1 MPTPI
6 ITIKSSDD
14 KPFDPSG
21 RMDSHDM
28 IVTRKE
34 TWINWTFEPIGATF
48 SFLFYY
54 IFIIY
59 SSLRVETRAKTL
71 GNQRV
76 ERDTE

>member
-28 IVTRKE
+28 IVTRE
-34 TWINWTFEPIGATF
+34 TWTNWTFEPIGAIF
-48 SFLFYY
+48 SSFL
-54 IFIIY
+54 
-59 SSLRVETRAKTL
+59 
-71 GNQRV
+71 N
-76 ERDTE
+76 

>member
-34 TWINWTFEPIGATF
+34 TWTFEPIGATF
-48 SFLFYY
+48 SF
-54 IFIIY
+54 IFIY
-59 SSLRVETRAKTL
+59 
-71 GNQRV
+71 
-76 ERDTE
+76 